1 MASEIRINVLASEA
15 THNPSYTPLLVT
27 GDMCQVKPSQRFPLS
42 RHHRGPFT
50 LVGAEYEIEG
60 FNHGVLLYTIDGG
73 DAVYDL
79 TTRKYYM
86 VHVQDIPKHRDHPC
100 CALCNNAG
108 MRFTDDEGEYASG
121 VAGIDNGQLL
131 EVTLQTLQHLV
142 PSMAF
147 QPSNKYVAH
156 HDCLQAAGLS
166 KYFQLDDS
174 SDDEPEIVDLTTAAS
189 SVTIAASVAA
199 ASSVTIA
206 ASSSVAAASSVAQ
219 AASSSVAQAASSSA
233 LPANLDELRKKR
245 IQRFAPEPEPPIIS
259 IRRSFEEITESFSDE
274 EPEID
279 PYKYSGGN
287 RKVFKMIPCTYD
299 GYNVDT
305 THGFPCGAPD
315 DAQVDDQVED
325 DQTQVYDD
333 QVEDQA
339 EDQVEDQADD
349 DQTQDPDQLQ
359 DPSPKRPRC
368 DPYDWM
374 QNNDCHDVYP

>member
-79 TTRKYYM
+79 TTHKYYM

-166 KYFQLDDS
+166 KYFQPDES
-174 SDDEPEIVDLTTAAS
+174 SDDEPEIVDLT
-189 SVTIAASVAA
+189 AA

-206 ASSSVAAASSVAQ
+206 AASSAAQ
-219 AASSSVAQAASSSA
+219 AASSSVAPAASSSA

-245 IQRFAPEPEPPIIS
+245 IQRFAPEPIEPEAIEPPIIS
-259 IRRSFEEITESFSDE
+259 IRRSFEDITESFSDE

-315 DAQVDDQVED
+315 DDQVDDQVED
-325 DQTQVYDD
+325 QVDDQVDDQVEDQTQVY
-333 QVEDQA
+333 EDQA
-339 EDQVEDQADD
+339 EDQVEDQVED